1 MSEVCEELVAFGI
14 AGVAIRWHFGCFVVG
29 RVMRVGG
36 WGGVVSLPG
45 FGGLIVVVWCG
56 ALDLWVVIVHSACG
70 VVIVLV
76 SWLMFLM
83 IGKFAWVFHA
93 VAFLASSISCSLSAG

>member
-1 MSEVCEELVAFGI
+1 MV
-14 AGVAIRWHFGCFVVG
+14 GCVI
-29 RVMRVGG
+29 RVGDL
-36 WGGVVSLPG
+36 WGVVSLPD

-56 ALDLWVVIVHSACG
+56 VLDLWVVSACS

-93 VAFLASSISCSLSAG
+93 VAFLASSISHSLSAG